1 MASLRANQRLEAD
14 IRERI
19 KERNQMFPDPT
30 EVTKKR
36 EAPNGGTLTSS
47 NARDYAGRSES
58 RDDGDEMKME
68 DPEQHLPDDEWN
80 TISKATIIGYR
91 NKENNRDQQT
101 GVPHGWRYLEEYAP
115 YQHGAYSKARL
126 QSMVD
131 QRTEQWDKG
140 YTMRRE
146 DGGSGDEHQ

>member
-1 MASLRANQRLEAD
+1 
-14 IRERI
+14 
-19 KERNQMFPDPT
+19 MFIDRT

-36 EAPNGGTLTSS
+36 EAPIGGTQASS

-58 RDDGDEMKME
+58 RDDGDEMKTE
-68 DPEQHLPDDEWN
+68 DPEQPLQEDEPN
-80 TISKATIIGYR
+80 RISKATIIGYR

-101 GVPHGWRYLEEYAP
+101 GVPHEWPYLEEYTP

-126 QSMVD
+126 QNMVD
-131 QRTEQWDKG
+131 QRTELWYNG

-146 DGGSGDEHQ
+146 NGGSGDEHQ